1 MGYELHITRREDWP
15 DDGPS
20 ISFDEWMAVV
30 NADPELRLGGYV
42 DRRLADG
49 SVFRQPLAVW
59 IAHPR
64 IGESDGMGVFDL
76 AHGTVRAKNPDR
88 EVRCKM
94 WRLAQVLNAKV
105 QGDDGEFYDRFGN
118 PTLGASTTQSNWL
131 ALVRCIGFKMI
142 WGDPVGS

>member
-49 SVFRQPLAVW
+49 SVFCQPLAVW

-76 AHGTVRAKNPDR
+76 AHGTVRAKKIRTARFAAKCGDLR
-88 EVRCKM
+88 KSSTRRCRAM
-94 WRLAQVLNAKV
+94 TAN
-105 QGDDGEFYDRFGN
+105 
-118 PTLGASTTQSNWL
+118 STTAS
-131 ALVRCIGFKMI
+131 ATRRLVRRPRKAIGSRLSAVLVSK
-142 WGDPVGS
+142 